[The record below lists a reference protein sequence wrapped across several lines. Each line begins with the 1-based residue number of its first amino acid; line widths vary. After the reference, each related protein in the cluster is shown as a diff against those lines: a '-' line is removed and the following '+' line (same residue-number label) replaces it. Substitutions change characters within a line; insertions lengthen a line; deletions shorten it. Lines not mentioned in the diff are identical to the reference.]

1 MMYILTE
8 EEYQSLIKAG
18 KDEVKLSVGQGNC
31 SSGVQELTQ
40 EFISHFAFFECSE
53 CGRLVA
59 MEKSKKD
66 TPKDLET
73 LAQGCPGCGENV
85 KPFSGS
91 GKQLL
96 KRVLKERQ

>member
-8 EEYQSLIKAG
+8 EEYQRLLKAG
-18 KDEVKLSVGQGNC
+18 SNAVQGTAGRG
-31 SSGVQELTQ
+31 SGGPGSGVQESTP

-59 MEKSKKD
+59 MQKSKKD

-85 KPFSGS
+85 KPFPGS
-91 GKQLL
+91 AEQLI
-96 KRVLKERQ
+96 KRVLG